1 MFEDLIVLKSIISNS
16 VIFQRKIIVLNLLK
30 CTKPP
35 LCGKLYLF
43 IYTLMF
49 GTAHMHF
56 KMPMSYFAKFL
67 ADKKTEDFS
76 GRISFLLFSFNPMFR
91 GVQRN

>member
-35 LCGKLYLF
+35 LCGKF

-56 KMPMSYFAKFL
+56 KMPRSYFAKFL
-67 ADKKTEDFS
+67 TDKKTEDFS
-76 GRISFLLFSFNPMFR
+76 GRISFLLFSFNPMYR